1 MLQVP
6 NFSMILILAV
16 FFSAMWMLQ
25 KFLFRPIVAILEE
38 RESEARGASEAFAR
52 AQAEFNAAAER
63 VENELSLARREA
75 LKLREELRA
84 EGQKLRSEKTEAVK
98 KESLGTLAAASGE
111 MDELARKAS
120 GELPGRVAALAHSL
134 AEKVLGRP
142 VAA

>member
-16 FFSAMWMLQ
+16 FFSAMWLLQ
-25 KFLFRPIVAILEE
+25 TFLFRPIVGILKE
-38 RESEARGASEAFAR
+38 RETEARDASESFAKAR
-52 AQAEFNAAAER
+52 AEFDAAAEK

-84 EGQKLRSEKTEAVK
+84 EGQKLRSEKTESAK
-98 KESLGTLAAASGE
+98 KESLATLSAASSE

-120 GELPGRVAALAHSL
+120 AELPARVIALARTL
-134 AEKVLGRP
+134 AEKVLGRS